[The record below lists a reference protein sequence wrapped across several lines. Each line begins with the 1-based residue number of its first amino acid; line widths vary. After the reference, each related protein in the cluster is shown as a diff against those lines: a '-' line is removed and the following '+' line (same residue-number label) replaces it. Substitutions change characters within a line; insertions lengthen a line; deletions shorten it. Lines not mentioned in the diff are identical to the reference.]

1 MKSYSFTKAKQAL
14 DNKKLSDS
22 LAHFKDLE
30 KDSEKALFLK
40 EVFKKLK
47 KAEAKVKVMEDLLR
61 W

>member
-1 MKSYSFTKAKQAL
+1 MKSYTYNHAKAKLIKEDYKEAL
-14 DNKKLSDS
+14 MY
-22 LAHFKDLE
+22 FKDLE

-40 EVFKKLK
+40 EVLKKLK